1 MLGLDWMTQELDS
14 TVRELHPRRVPRLPC
29 CAGAN
34 LQALLRKN
42 RRRRRVRLG
51 KKREVEGVC
60 GWGGVMSPTANTWS
74 FYHSMQLTKHKH
86 SESDYLYASYQTRA
100 VCISLAWSRLAWLRV
115 SLVMS

>member
-60 GWGGVMSPTANTWS
+60 GWGGNVTYNKYMVILS
-74 FYHSMQLTKHKH
+74 
-86 SESDYLYASYQTRA
+86 LYAAYQT
-100 VCISLAWSRLAWLRV
+100 
-115 SLVMS
+115 